1 MEKQAGMG
9 YLQKTI
15 LRKLE
20 KKKYVILSD
29 ISGTLPQS
37 VRRAASSLVERGIIT
52 VWTVPMRKKRAGARL
67 QYYSV
72 ATNPGISE
80 EELSALLPS

>member
-1 MEKQAGMG
+1 MENQAGMG

-20 KKKYVILSD
+20 KNRYVILSD
-29 ISGTLPQS
+29 ISGTLSQS
-37 VRRAASSLVERGIIT
+37 VRRAASSLVERGLIT

-72 ATNPGISE
+72 ATLPGTTE
-80 EELSALLPS
+80 DELSALLPS

>member
-1 MEKQAGMG
+1 MQKQAGMG
-9 YLQKTI
+9 YLQKLI

-20 KKKYVILSD
+20 RNKYVILSG

-37 VRRAASSLVERGIIT
+37 VRRAAASLVERGIIT
-52 VWTVPMRKKRAGARL
+52 VWSVPMKKKRAGARL

-72 ATNPGISE
+72 ATAPGTTE
-80 EELSALLPS
+80 DELSALLPS